1 MGVATAVQSSGGLST
16 SVASRLPVATGM
28 PGMPEPTPPASI
40 TLPVVAPVI
49 TAASLAP
56 LMVTVTSWAVPSTVV
71 AVKLSVNVSPT
82 LSACTAALLLLS
94 V

>member
-1 MGVATAVQSSGGLST
+1 ME
-16 SVASRLPVATGM
+16 SRLPVAIGT
-28 PGMPEPTPPASI
+28 PGMPEPTPPASV
-40 TLPVVAPVI
+40 TDPLVTPLI

-71 AVKLSVNVSPT
+71 TVKVSV
-82 LSACTAALLLLS
+82 S